1 MRLDVFVAAELGAE
15 FSRSQASRMI
25 RAGLVRLN
33 GAVARAADAV
43 RAGDTVEI
51 QNPPGAAAPSG
62 HTGAVANPLANASAD
77 APAIEVLY
85 ADDEIVVVNKPAGM
99 TVHPAPGHPGGTLV
113 DALLARFPEMAAMAE
128 PGGVMRPGIVHRLD
142 KDTSGVMVVART
154 PFARME
160 LARQFKERTVS
171 KIYLAV
177 VRGLVARERLSIAR
191 PIGRHPVERKRMSV
205 SSRHGREAVSEVCV
219 LARMPA
225 AGADATLLGVRPL
238 TGRTHQIRV
247 HLASIGHPCL
257 GDPLYGGR
265 RVKPADATFSQA
277 TTSFE
282 RQALH
287 AMALRVRHPRTAAAL
302 EFVAPPPEDLAGFLA
317 TRGVAT
323 AMAELRRWIKLTEL
337 AELAEFAESAEFAEP
352 AELVESA
359 SRPLEKRT
367 RKWPVDS
374 PKRLR

>member
-1 MRLDVFVAAELGAE
+1 MRLDVFVAAELGVE
-15 FSRSQASRMI
+15 FSRSQAARMI

-33 GAVARAADAV
+33 SAPARAADAV
-43 RAGDTVEI
+43 RAGDRIEI
-51 QNPPGAAAPSG
+51 ETPSAMPAATST
-62 HTGAVANPLANASAD
+62 TGGAD

-113 DALLARFPEMAAMAE
+113 DALLARFPEIAAMAE

-160 LARQFKERTVS
+160 LAREFKERTIS

-177 VRGLVARERLSIAR
+177 VRGVIGRERFSIRR
-191 PIGRHPVERKRMSV
+191 PVGRHPIERKRMSV
-205 SSRHGREAVSEVCV
+205 NSRHGREALSEVCV
-219 LARMPA
+219 LARMLA
-225 AGADATLLGVRPL
+225 AASAGATLVGVRPL

-247 HLASIGHPCL
+247 HLASIGHPCI

-265 RVKPADATFSQA
+265 QPKGQIKGSKDATLADAAS
-277 TTSFE
+277 SFK

-287 AMALRVRHPRTAAAL
+287 ALTLRLGHPRTRAAL
-302 EFVAPPPEDLAGFLA
+302 EFVAPPPDDFTGFLIA
-317 TRGVAT
+317 RGVAT
-323 AMAELRRWIKLTEL
+323 GRAELERWIEL
-337 AELAEFAESAEFAEP
+337 SGVSFPSAPRADGKV
-352 AELVESA
+352 A
-359 SRPLEKRT
+359 R
-367 RKWPVDS
+367 
-374 PKRLR
+374 